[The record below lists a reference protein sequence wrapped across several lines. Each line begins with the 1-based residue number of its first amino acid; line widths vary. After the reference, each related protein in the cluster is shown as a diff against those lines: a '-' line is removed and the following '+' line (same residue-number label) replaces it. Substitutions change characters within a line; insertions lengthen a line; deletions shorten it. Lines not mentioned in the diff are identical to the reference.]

1 MPRKRIGKLPPGDRL
16 TRRLIRVPQ
25 SMVDWANDHGGL
37 AYVTRELIG
46 IQMRL
51 ETAGKTGWLP
61 KQEPEAPPRTREQVL
76 EIVREQ
82 QRARREALLG
92 VVATYEMMGEEIPGY
107 TKLQSMMKRSGFEC
121 SRSVIRLD
129 LQALGKKK
137 APS

>member
-76 EIVREQ
+76 EIVRD
-82 QRARREALLG
+82 AREKRRQALREI
-92 VVATYEMMGEEIPGY
+92 VATYEMLGEAVPGY
-107 TKLQSMMKRSGFEC
+107 GTLQKMLKRSGLEC
-121 SRSVIRLD
+121 SKSTVKLD
-129 LQALGKKK
+129 LEAIGKGKR
-137 APS
+137 S